1 MLPLSVFSFY
11 WSKVIYRV
19 DTYFTKALQPFI
31 VINEFFARKIINLIF
46 SKCFLRELL
55 EPPMT
60 YNTTSNFLKKYPYD
74 SQSQQMDIRQ
84 SWFLLQNSFESY
96 AEHLAKLN
104 QCT

>member
-31 VINEFFARKIINLIF
+31 VINEFFTRKIINLIF

-60 YNTTSNFLKKYPYD
+60 YNTTSNFLKKYPDD